1 MTYKWL
7 EALVGA
13 GFIVMGNEN
22 SPNPAHLT
30 IEPGLFN
37 FHYLRWHNLNRTT
50 LIGDDM
56 VKKFDVFNPFQKWK
70 KGDLPVNSHISIVT
84 NELNAEKDGR
94 IRLTVNLATDLE
106 IDH

>member
-1 MTYKWL
+1 
-7 EALVGA
+7 
-13 GFIVMGNEN
+13 
-22 SPNPAHLT
+22 
-30 IEPGLFN
+30 
-37 FHYLRWHNLNRTT
+37 
-50 LIGDDM
+50 M

-106 IDH
+106 IDHHIDRLQKDLESVRKAAKRTLKMQNEKIRASFEK